1 MRRNVFW
8 GVGQKKMETME
19 RRGEVGVVRC
29 ALFFHFGIEPI
40 FAAIHDGSGGD
51 AVKVRVT
58 VRVWV
63 RGQG

>member
-1 MRRNVFW
+1 
-8 GVGQKKMETME
+8 METME